1 MFWGGETS
9 ILYVCLH
16 VLKMFEFPCPR
27 QFLVV
32 SSFSKW
38 AYWIIENMIERFH
51 SNGSKKE
58 EKHQTIDI
66 VLYDAKQLSSC
77 VRSMYL
83 NVMLVTWIQWLIIR
97 VEVLGMATWIRIFS
111 LSVFGLFFETHT
123 LTHSITHTNNNL
135 ANFYWFIFFHIFF
148 HWLCPSLLMY
158 EQAVPYGKCGGILEI
173 AEFREKTNQS
183 KTDEN
188 EERKREED
196 GKFWKWD
203 ARKCYAIFCHQI
215 EWITFSMNELKFVE
229 THSEKHRDP
238 WWSINTETKI

>member
-66 VLYDAKQLSSC
+66 VLYNAKQLSSC

-97 VEVLGMATWIRIFS
+97 VEELEMATWIRFIF
-111 LSVFGLFFETHT
+111 LSVFGLFSEITAT
-123 LTHSITHTNNNL
+123 LTHSLTQSLTQTIIWPIFIDL
-135 ANFYWFIFFHIFF
+135 FSFIFSFIDCAPLFWCMSRQSHMENAGGYWRLRSFAKRRIKVK
-148 HWLCPSLLMY
+148 LMRT
-158 EQAVPYGKCGGILEI
+158 K
-173 AEFREKTNQS
+173 
-183 KTDEN
+183 
-188 EERKREED
+188 RKREED

-203 ARKCYAIFCHQI
+203 ARKCYAIFLSSNWMNNIFNEWTQI
-215 EWITFSMNELKFVE
+215 RRNTQWEAQRPMM
-229 THSEKHRDP
+229 KH
-238 WWSINTETKI
+238 